1 MFKHRELE
9 LVAYDR
15 EEINETTVFK
25 HGEFLLLEL
34 ITEKKIAI
42 NLTINETTMLRH
54 RILNR
59 LAQDTEKE
67 GLHSALQ

>member
-34 ITEKKIAI
+34 ITEKKKDCNQPNNKWNNNA
-42 NLTINETTMLRH
+42 
-54 RILNR
+54 
-59 LAQDTEKE
+59 
-67 GLHSALQ
+67 